1 MCTMSHNL
9 ESPDFWGF
17 FFFFKFTFALQWGE
31 KYFVSVC

>member
-9 ESPDFWGF
+9 ESPDFWG